1 MTPLRAK
8 IRRQTDSI
16 GYLFHDGS
24 NKENSGIFFSI
35 LMSVVVAKVQI
46 INTLCLNHKLRK
58 RRILN
63 MIARIEQ
70 RQGISSRLMAIKGDR
85 EKRRF
90 WDRPG

>member
-1 MTPLRAK
+1 MTPLHAK
-8 IRRQTDSI
+8 IQRQTDSI
-16 GYLFHDGS
+16 GYMFHDGS
-24 NKENSGIFFSI
+24 NKEHSGIFFSI
-35 LMSVVVAKVQI
+35 LVSVVVAKAQI
-46 INTLCLNHKLRK
+46 LNTFCLSHKLRK

-70 RQGISSRLMAIKGDR
+70 HQGISSRLMAMKDDR